1 MALKPTCQAAP
12 YRSSNTKP
20 PSRRPKIQRPKL
32 NTQPTT
38 LHPSGNAS
46 NNRRLFDDA
55 EAFTARNGDDDDDE
69 RRSSSHGAST
79 SAEDVYPTFVP
90 RNPGVKDGIWNKT
103 DELVVRKALDDA
115 LKRRE
120 AQDAGKPC
128 TDA

>member
-1 MALKPTCQAAP
+1 
-12 YRSSNTKP
+12 
-20 PSRRPKIQRPKL
+20 
-32 NTQPTT
+32 
-38 LHPSGNAS
+38 
-46 NNRRLFDDA
+46 
-55 EAFTARNGDDDDDE
+55 
-69 RRSSSHGAST
+69 
-79 SAEDVYPTFVP
+79 VYPTFVP